1 MLFIEDL
8 VGGFVLDLER
18 VGWVV
23 DDPRFWEPEPDI
35 GDRPPTSEKCQE
47 EEKTKHICIKQ
58 PRRGYKGE
66 PFAQKDFGTMNNS
79 NLGTNM
85 KKCLEHQ
92 PVQEPI

>member
-58 PRRGYKGE
+58 
-66 PFAQKDFGTMNNS
+66 
-79 NLGTNM
+79 
-85 KKCLEHQ
+85 LETAADIKESHLHRKTL
-92 PVQEPI
+92 EL